1 MLNLNISTIVPKKVT
16 DRIVFTGKNFSITD
30 NILKK
35 LITLKD
41 IKILKNLLSEKK
53 NENFFCIDNFG
64 STPEKT
70 IFINSKENLSSMELQ
85 QLGGQVISKFKN
97 KSDINIFFNNE
108 EQTNE
113 NVFYNFFLGATL
125 KKYSFLKYKTFIPER
140 KKDNLKNLNL
150 IVKNKN
156 FFLLIKKKI
165 FSLASS
171 VFFTRDLV
179 SEPPNVL
186 NPERFVKEIKKLSSI
201 GVKIKVY
208 DLNELKK
215 LGMNAIIGVSQGSK
229 NLPFFVTMIWK
240 PKKYNNKKPLSFIG
254 KGVCFDTGGI
264 SLKPAKFM
272 EDMKYDMAGAGAVVG
287 LMKSIALNKI
297 NKYVIGAVA
306 LVENMPSGSAQRPG
320 DIIQSYSGKTIEI
333 LNTDAEGRLILADAI
348 YYVEKNYKP
357 DLIVDLATLTGAM
370 VVALGNEYAGIF
382 SNNDNLANKL
392 MKSGEI
398 EGEKLWRFPLHKNYD
413 ELMNSE
419 VADVQNINY
428 SGGAGSITAA
438 QFLQRFIFKN
448 TPWAHLDIAGVA
460 WTKKDLD
467 IVPKGATGFG
477 VKLLTN
483 FVENYN

>member
-1 MLNLNISTIVPKKVT
+1 MLNLNISTAVPKKVT
-16 DRIVFTGKNFSITD
+16 DRIIFTGKNFNITD
-30 NILKK
+30 GLFKK

-41 IKILKNLLSEKK
+41 VKSLKNLLNEKK
-53 NENFFCIDNFG
+53 NENFFCLNTFNSDH
-64 STPEKT
+64 EKT
-70 IFINSKENLSSMELQ
+70 IFVNFKENLSTIELQ

-97 KSDINIFFNNE
+97 NSDINIFFNSE
-108 EQTNE
+108 EQKYQHM
-113 NVFYNFFLGATL
+113 FYNFFLGATL
-125 KKYSFLKYKTFIPER
+125 KKYSFLKYKTSIPEK

-150 IVKNKN
+150 IVKNKS
-156 FFLLIKKKI
+156 FFLSLKKKI
-165 FSLASS
+165 SSLASS

-186 NPERFVKEIKKLSSI
+186 NPERFVKEIKKLSSL
-201 GVKIKVY
+201 GVKIVVY
-208 DLNELKK
+208 DLNKLKK

-229 NLPFFVTMIWK
+229 SLPFFVTMEWK
-240 PKKYNNKKPLSFIG
+240 PKNSTNKKPLSFIG

-287 LMKSIALNKI
+287 LMRSVALSKI
-297 NKYVIGAVA
+297 KKYVVGAVA

-320 DIIQSYSGKTIEI
+320 DIVKSYSGKTIEI

-348 YYVEKNYKP
+348 HYVEKHYNP

-370 VVALGNEYAGIF
+370 VVSLGNEYAGIF
-382 SNNDNLANKL
+382 SNNDSLANKL
-392 MKSGEI
+392 IKSGEV
-398 EGEKLWRFPLHKNYD
+398 EGEKLWKFPLHKNYD

-419 VADVQNINY
+419 IADVQNINY

-438 QFLQRFIFKN
+438 QFLQRFISKN
-448 TPWAHLDIAGVA
+448 TPWAHLDIAGMA

-467 IVPKGATGFG
+467 IIPKGATGFG

>member
-1 MLNLNISTIVPKKVT
+1 MLNLNISTIIPKKVT
-16 DRIVFTGKNFSITD
+16 DRIVFTDKNFNTPD

-35 LITLKD
+35 SITLKD
-41 IKILKNLLSEKK
+41 LKALKNLLNEKK
-53 NENFFCIDNFG
+53 NENFFCVNNFNL
-64 STPEKT
+64 SAEKT
-70 IFINSKENLSSMELQ
+70 IFINLKENLSSIEIQ
-85 QLGGQVISKFKN
+85 QLGGQVISKFQN
-97 KSDINIFFNNE
+97 NSDVNIFFNSE
-108 EQTNE
+108 EPKYQHR
-113 NVFYNFFLGATL
+113 FYNFFLGATL
-125 KKYSFLKYKTFIPER
+125 KKYSFLKYKTLIPEK

-150 IVKNKN
+150 IVKNKS
-156 FFLLIKKKI
+156 FFLSLKKKI
-165 FSLASS
+165 SSLASS

-186 NPERFVKEIKKLSSI
+186 NPERFVKEIKKLSSL
-201 GVKIKVY
+201 GVKIVVY
-208 DLNELKK
+208 DLNKLKK

-229 NLPFFVTMIWK
+229 NSPFFVTMEWR
-240 PKKYNNKKPLSFIG
+240 PKNFTNRKPLCFIG

-287 LMKSIALNKI
+287 LMRSVALNKTK
-297 NKYVIGAVA
+297 KYVIGAVA

-320 DIIQSYSGKTIEI
+320 DVVKSYSGKTIEI
-333 LNTDAEGRLILADAI
+333 LNTDAEGRLILADALH
-348 YYVEKNYKP
+348 YVEKHYNP

-370 VVALGNEYAGIF
+370 VVSLGNEYAGIF

-392 MKSGEI
+392 IKSGEV
-398 EGEKLWRFPLHKNYD
+398 EGEKLWKFPLHKNYD

-419 VADVQNINY
+419 IADVQNINY

-438 QFLQRFIFKN
+438 QFLQRFISKN
-448 TPWAHLDIAGVA
+448 TAWAHLDIAGMA

-467 IVPKGATGFG
+467 ITPKGATGFG

>member
-1 MLNLNISTIVPKKVT
+1 MLSLNIVTTFSKKIT
-16 DRIVFTGKNFSITD
+16 DRIVFTGKNFNVTNEIFKNSVD
-30 NILKK
+30 
-35 LITLKD
+35 
-41 IKILKNLLSEKK
+41 LKNIKFLKSLLNEKK
-53 NENFFCIDNFG
+53 NDNFFCLNNFNFG
-64 STPEKT
+64 PEKT
-70 IFINSKENLSSMELQ
+70 IFINLKENLSTVELQ
-85 QLGGQVISKFKN
+85 QLGGQVISNFKE
-97 KSDINIFFNNE
+97 KSDINVFFNVE
-108 EQTNE
+108 DQKYQ

-125 KKYSFLKYKTFIPER
+125 KKYSFLKYKTLISEK
-140 KKDNLKNLNL
+140 KKDNLRNLNL
-150 IVKNKN
+150 IVKNKA
-156 FFLLIKKKI
+156 FFQELKKKI

-179 SEPPNVL
+179 SEPANVL
-186 NPERFVKEIKKLSSI
+186 NPEKFVKEINKLSSI

-208 DLNELKK
+208 DFNKLKS

-229 NLPFFVTMIWK
+229 NLPFFVTMEWK
-240 PKKYNNKKPLSFIG
+240 PKNSTNKKPLSFIG

-287 LMKSIALNKI
+287 LMRSVALSKI
-297 NKYVIGAVA
+297 KKYVVGAVA

-320 DIIQSYSGKTIEI
+320 DVVRSYSGKTIEI

-348 YYVEKNYKP
+348 HYVEKHYNP

-370 VVALGNEYAGIF
+370 VVSLGNEYAGIF
-382 SNNDNLANKL
+382 SNNDNLSNRL
-392 MKSGEI
+392 IKSGEV
-398 EGEKLWRFPLHKNYD
+398 EGEKLWKFPLHKNYD
-413 ELMNSE
+413 ELMNSDI
-419 VADVQNINY
+419 ADVQNINY

-438 QFLQRFIFKN
+438 QFLQRFISKN
-448 TPWAHLDIAGVA
+448 TPWAHLDIAGMA

-467 IVPKGATGFG
+467 IIPKGATGFG

>member
-1 MLNLNISTIVPKKVT
+1 MLNLNISTIIPKKVT
-16 DRIVFTGKNFSITD
+16 DRIVFTDKNFNITD

-35 LITLKD
+35 SIAFKDLKA
-41 IKILKNLLSEKK
+41 LKNLLNEKK
-53 NENFFCIDNFG
+53 NENFFCVNNFNL
-64 STPEKT
+64 SPEKT
-70 IFINSKENLSSMELQ
+70 IFINFKENLSSIELQ
-85 QLGGQVISKFKN
+85 QLGGQVISNFKN
-97 KSDINIFFNNE
+97 NSDINIFFNSE
-108 EQTNE
+108 EQKYQHM
-113 NVFYNFFLGATL
+113 FYNFFLGATL
-125 KKYSFLKYKTFIPER
+125 KKYSFLKYKTLIPEK

-150 IVKNKN
+150 IVKNKS
-156 FFLLIKKKI
+156 FFLSLKKKI
-165 FSLASS
+165 SSLTSS

-186 NPERFVKEIKKLSSI
+186 NPEKFVKKIKKLSSL
-201 GVKIKVY
+201 GVKIIVY
-208 DLNELKK
+208 DLNKLKK

-229 NLPFFVTMIWK
+229 NSPFFVTMEWR
-240 PKKYNNKKPLSFIG
+240 PKNSTNKKPLSFIG

-287 LMKSIALNKI
+287 LMRSIALSKI
-297 NKYVIGAVA
+297 KKYVVGAVA

-320 DIIQSYSGKTIEI
+320 DVVKSYSGKTIEI

-348 YYVEKNYKP
+348 HYVEKHFNP
-357 DLIVDLATLTGAM
+357 ASIVDLATLTGAM
-370 VVALGNEYAGIF
+370 VVSLGNEYAGIF
-382 SNNDNLANKL
+382 SNNDSLANKL
-392 MKSGEI
+392 IKSGEI
-398 EGEKLWRFPLHKNYD
+398 EGEKLWKFPLHKNYD

-419 VADVQNINY
+419 IADVQNINY

-438 QFLQRFIFKN
+438 QFLQRFISKN
-448 TPWAHLDIAGVA
+448 TAWAHLDIAGMA

-467 IVPKGATGFG
+467 ITPKGATGFG

>member
-1 MLNLNISTIVPKKVT
+1 MLNLNISTIIPKKVT
-16 DRIVFTGKNFSITD
+16 DRIVFTDKNFNITD

-35 LITLKD
+35 SIAFKDLKA
-41 IKILKNLLSEKK
+41 LKNLLNEKK
-53 NENFFCIDNFG
+53 NENFFCVNNFNL
-64 STPEKT
+64 SPEKT
-70 IFINSKENLSSMELQ
+70 IFINFKENLSSIELQ
-85 QLGGQVISKFKN
+85 QLGGQVISNFKN
-97 KSDINIFFNNE
+97 NSDINIFFNSE
-108 EQTNE
+108 EQKYQHM
-113 NVFYNFFLGATL
+113 FYNFFLGATL
-125 KKYSFLKYKTFIPER
+125 KKYSFLKYKTLIPEK

-150 IVKNKN
+150 IVKNKS
-156 FFLLIKKKI
+156 FFLSLKKKI
-165 FSLASS
+165 SSLTSS

-186 NPERFVKEIKKLSSI
+186 NPEKFVKEIKKLSSL
-201 GVKIKVY
+201 GVKIIVY
-208 DLNELKK
+208 DLNKLKK

-229 NLPFFVTMIWK
+229 NSPFFVTMEWR
-240 PKKYNNKKPLSFIG
+240 PKNSTNKKPLSFIG

-287 LMKSIALNKI
+287 LMRSIALSKI
-297 NKYVIGAVA
+297 KKYVVGAVA

-320 DIIQSYSGKTIEI
+320 DVVKSYSGKTIEI

-348 YYVEKNYKP
+348 HYVEKHFNP
-357 DLIVDLATLTGAM
+357 ASIVDLATLTGAM
-370 VVALGNEYAGIF
+370 VVSLGNEYAGIF
-382 SNNDNLANKL
+382 SNNDSLANKL
-392 MKSGEI
+392 IKSGEI
-398 EGEKLWRFPLHKNYD
+398 EGEKLWKFPLHKNYD

-419 VADVQNINY
+419 IADVQNINY

-438 QFLQRFIFKN
+438 QFLQRFISKN
-448 TPWAHLDIAGVA
+448 TAWAHLDIAGMA

-467 IVPKGATGFG
+467 ITPKGATGFG

>member
-1 MLNLNISTIVPKKVT
+1 MLNLNIVTTVQKKIIDRIIFTGENFNVT
-16 DRIVFTGKNFSITD
+16 DD
-30 NILKK
+30 ILKK
-35 LITLKD
+35 SITLKNT
-41 IKILKNLLSEKK
+41 KSLKNLLSENK
-53 NENFFCIDNFG
+53 NENFFCLNTFNSENEKIIFVNFKG
-64 STPEKT
+64 NRST
-70 IFINSKENLSSMELQ
+70 IELQ

-97 KSDINIFFNNE
+97 NSDINIFFNSE
-108 EQTNE
+108 EHKYE
-113 NVFYNFFLGATL
+113 NMFYNFFLGATL
-125 KKYSFLKYKTFIPER
+125 KKYSFLKYKTSIPEK

-156 FFLLIKKKI
+156 FFLSLKKKI
-165 FSLASS
+165 SSLASS

-179 SEPPNVL
+179 SEPPNIL
-186 NPERFVKEIKKLSSI
+186 NPERFVREIKKLSSLGI
-201 GVKIKVY
+201 KIVVY
-208 DLNELKK
+208 DLNKLKR

-229 NLPFFVTMIWK
+229 SLPFFVTMEWR
-240 PKKYNNKKPLSFIG
+240 PKNATNKKPLSFIG

-287 LMKSIALNKI
+287 LMRSVALSKI
-297 NKYVIGAVA
+297 KKYVVGAVA

-320 DIIQSYSGKTIEI
+320 DIVKSYSGKTIEI
-333 LNTDAEGRLILADAI
+333 LNTDAEGRLLLADAI
-348 YYVEKNYKP
+348 HYVEKHYNP

-370 VVALGNEYAGIF
+370 VVSLGNEYAGIF

-392 MKSGEI
+392 IKSGEV

-419 VADVQNINY
+419 IADVQNINY

-438 QFLQRFIFKN
+438 QFLQRFISKN
-448 TPWAHLDIAGVA
+448 TSWAHLDIAGMA

-467 IVPKGATGFG
+467 IIPKGATGFG

-483 FVENYN
+483 FVENYI